1 MVADTKEILLETIYE
16 YVQFIGYSKN
26 TTKCSN

>member
-1 MVADTKEILLETIYE
+1 MVADTNEVQVEIIYE
-16 YVQFIGYSKN
+16 DVQFIGYSKN